1 MSAGHRNT
9 SLSDHM
15 HAGAEFVRG
24 WPYGSRWEGIMDD
37 HEPTIRSR
45 ELGEGLR
52 RAMVDAGLTGRQ
64 AARLLGRSQS
74 WVSRLLSDKT

>member
-1 MSAGHRNT
+1 
-9 SLSDHM
+9 
-15 HAGAEFVRG
+15 
-24 WPYGSRWEGIMDD
+24 MDD